1 MPSMVALDL
10 ETTGLD
16 ASSDAIIEIGAVR
29 FSGHRKEGEWSTLVN
44 PRRPIPAFVT
54 QLTGITN
61 DMVMRAPTLAEVL
74 PQLEQ
79 FVGRDPVLGHNVQFD
94 LGFLQKHGILEFNH
108 AVDTFDIASV
118 MLPQASRYSL
128 DSLEQQLGLLLPAT
142 HRALDDAR
150 ATHGVYVEL
159 FKLIHQLPVE
169 LIAEIVRYGEEVDWG
184 GKLAFRQALA
194 EAAKAPVGAKQA
206 RRVVDTPLFPAKT
219 EAPSEPL
226 SPSEKPIPLD
236 VDELA
241 ATLEHGGPF
250 ARHFKGYEYRPQQ
263 VTMLRA
269 VTRAISEGR
278 HLMVEAGTGIGKSY
292 AYLVPAAHWSL
303 LNGQRVVISTNTI
316 NLQDQLIKKDIPD
329 LCAALDIQL
338 RAAVLKGRSNYLC
351 PRRVASMRTHRPET
365 IEELRVLAKILVWLL
380 NNQSG
385 DRSELTLTGPAD
397 REVWN
402 RLSAE
407 DEGCKGEVC
416 LRRMGGVCP
425 FYRARQA
432 AMNSHLLV
440 VNHALLLA
448 DASTKNRVLPEF
460 NYLVVDEAHHME
472 DATTSALSFRVTQG
486 DLFRLL
492 RELGGP
498 NSGMAGKLGKA
509 LEGML
514 SPGDLAGFK
523 QLLSQAADKSF
534 QTETY
539 TSRLFQSIDEFLINR
554 RENQFQGQYAQQE
567 RIQPATR
574 TLPAWSD
581 VEIAWD
587 NLHLSLSELFK
598 ILEDIN
604 RVAANA
610 NGEGDG
616 DLEDLQ
622 GDLSGLARRISEI
635 DSSLNQLVS
644 EPLADYVYWVET
656 QARVNAP
663 GGNNRLALQSAP
675 LHIGNLMEQFLWHE
689 KTSVILTSATLTT
702 AGEFGYLR
710 GRLNADE
717 AEELTVGSPFDY
729 ESSALLYTVNDIP
742 EPMDIHGHQRMTEAA
757 LVKLA
762 KATNGRMMAL
772 FTSYTQL
779 RKTSQAI
786 SPLLAEANIQVY
798 EQGEGASPNAL
809 LESFK
814 GAGNAV
820 LLGTRA
826 FWEGVDIPGE
836 ALSVL
841 VIVKLPFD
849 VPSDPIVAARAETF
863 DDPFNE
869 YNVPEAILRFRQGFG
884 RLIRTQ
890 SDRGIVVILDRRV
903 LSKRYGR
910 SFLASLPG
918 CTRREGPLFE
928 LPKIAQKW
936 LNL

>member
-16 ASSDAIIEIGAVR
+16 AQSDAIIEIGAVR
-29 FSGHRKEGEWSTLVN
+29 FSGHRKESEWSTLVN
-44 PRRPIPAFVT
+44 PRRPIPAFIT

-61 DMVMRAPTLAEVL
+61 EMVMNAPTLAEVL

-79 FVGRDPVLGHNVQFD
+79 FIGRDPVLGHNVQFD
-94 LGFLQKHGILEFNH
+94 LGFLQKQGILEFNQ
-108 AVDTFDIASV
+108 AVDTFDMASV

-128 DSLEQQLGLLLPAT
+128 DALEQQLGLLLPAT

-159 FKLIHQLPVE
+159 FKLIKQLPLE

-194 EAAKAPVGAKQA
+194 EAAKAPVKAKQA
-206 RRVVDTPLFPAKT
+206 EGGVAGPLFAASVEVQPQPLTPAEKITPLD
-219 EAPSEPL
+219 L
-226 SPSEKPIPLD
+226 
-236 VDELA
+236 DELA

-250 ARHFKGYEYRPQQ
+250 SKHFPGYEHRPQQ
-263 VTMLRA
+263 VAMLRA
-269 VTRAISEGR
+269 VAHAISDGR

-292 AYLVPAAHWSL
+292 AYLVPAATWAL

-329 LCAALDIQL
+329 LCAALDIEL

-351 PRRVASMRTHRPET
+351 PRRFASLRSHRPET
-365 IEELRVLAKILVWLL
+365 VEELRVLAKILVWLRS
-380 NNQSG
+380 NQSG

-397 REVWN
+397 REVWT

-432 AMNSHLLV
+432 ALNSHILV

-448 DASTKNRVLPEF
+448 DATTKNRVLPEF
-460 NYLVVDEAHHME
+460 NHLIVDEAHHME
-472 DATTSALSFRVTQG
+472 DATTNALSFRVTQG
-486 DLFRLL
+486 DILRLL

-498 NSGMAGKLGKA
+498 NSGTMGKLSKA
-509 LEGML
+509 LEGIIP
-514 SPGDLAGFK
+514 PGDLAAIN
-523 QLLSQAADKSF
+523 QQLSQAADKAF
-534 QTETY
+534 QIETY
-539 TSRLFQSIDEFLINR
+539 STRLFQAMDEFLSTR
-554 RENQFQGQYAQQE
+554 REGQPALLYSQQE

-574 TLPAWSD
+574 SLPGWSD

-587 NLHLSLSELFK
+587 NLHLALADLLK
-598 ILEDIN
+598 TLEGIN
-604 RVAANA
+604 RSAGNA
-610 NGEGDG
+610 DGEGDEE
-616 DLEDLQ
+616 LEDLQ
-622 GDLSGLARRISEI
+622 GDLSGLATRIGEI
-635 DSSLNQLVS
+635 DDCVNKLVS
-644 EPLADYVYWVET
+644 EPAADFVYWVDT
-656 QARVNAP
+656 PPQ
-663 GGNNRLALQSAP
+663 NNPRSNFSRLALQSAP
-675 LHIGNLMEQFLWHE
+675 LHIGSLMEQFLWHE
-689 KTSVILTSATLTT
+689 KASVVLTSATLTT
-702 AGEFGYLR
+702 SGEFDYLR

-717 AEELTVGSPFDY
+717 ADEMTVGSPFDY
-729 ESSALLYTVNDIP
+729 ENSALLYTVNDIP
-742 EPMDIHGHQRMTEAA
+742 EPNDIHGHQHMIEAA

-762 KATNGRMMAL
+762 KATGGRMMAL

-786 SPLLAEANIQVY
+786 SPLLAEDNIQVY

-814 GAGNAV
+814 GAESAV

-826 FWEGVDIPGE
+826 FWEGVDIPGA

-863 DDPFNE
+863 DDPFNQ

-890 SDRGIVVILDRRV
+890 SDRGVVVILDKRV
-903 LSKRYGR
+903 LTKRYGNA
-910 SFLASLPG
+910 FLASLPG

-928 LPKIAQKW
+928 LPNMTQKW

>member
-1 MPSMVALDL
+1 MVALDL

-29 FSGHRKEGEWSTLVN
+29 FSGHRKEGEYSTLVN

-61 DMVMRAPTLAEVL
+61 EMVMRAPTLAEVL

-94 LGFLQKHGILEFNH
+94 LGFVQKQGILEFNQ

-159 FKLIHQLPVE
+159 YKLIKQLPLE

-184 GKLAFRQALA
+184 GKLTFRQALA
-194 EAAKAPVGAKQA
+194 EAAKTPLAAKQA
-206 RRVVDTPLFPAKT
+206 HGSVEGPLFHKDPESSYQPLTPA
-219 EAPSEPL
+219 
-226 SPSEKPIPLD
+226 EKPVPLD
-236 VDELA
+236 LDELA

-250 ARHFKGYEYRPQQ
+250 SKHFKGYEYRPQQ
-263 VTMLRA
+263 VAMLRA
-269 VTRAISEGR
+269 VARAISDGR

-292 AYLVPAAHWSL
+292 AYLVPAATWAL

-329 LCAALDIQL
+329 LCAALGIEL
-338 RAAVLKGRSNYLC
+338 HAAVLKGRSNYLC
-351 PRRVASMRTHRPET
+351 PRRLASLRSHRPET
-365 IEELRVLAKILVWLL
+365 IEELRVLAKILVWLRT
-380 NNQSG
+380 NQSG

-432 AMNSHLLV
+432 ALNSHILV

-460 NYLVVDEAHHME
+460 NHLIVDEAHHLE

-486 DLFRLL
+486 DILRLL
-492 RELGGP
+492 HELGGP
-498 NSGMAGKLGKA
+498 NSGMAGKLAKA
-509 LEGML
+509 LEGL
-514 SPGDLAGFK
+514 LTPGDLAGFI
-523 QLLSQAADKSF
+523 QLLSQAADKAF
-534 QTETY
+534 QTESY
-539 TSRLFQSIDEFLINR
+539 TARLFQAIDQFLINR
-554 RENQFQGQYAQQE
+554 REGQPQGLYAQQE

-574 TLPAWSD
+574 TLPDWSE

-587 NLHLSLSELFK
+587 NLHLVLSDLFK
-598 ILEDIN
+598 TLESVN
-604 RVAANA
+604 KVAGTAD
-610 NGEGDG
+610 GEGDEE
-616 DLEDLQ
+616 LEDLQ

-635 DSSLNQLVS
+635 DTNLNQLVS
-644 EPLADYVYWVET
+644 DPAADFVYWVET
-656 QARVNAP
+656 QARGN
-663 GGNNRLALQSAP
+663 GGGGSNRLALQCAP
-675 LHIGNLMEQFLWHE
+675 LHIGSLMEKFLWHE
-689 KTSVILTSATLTT
+689 KTSVVLTSATLTT
-702 AGEFGYLR
+702 SGEFDYLR

-717 AEELTVGSPFDY
+717 ADEMTVGSPFDY
-729 ESSALLYTVNDIP
+729 ETSALLYTVNDIP
-742 EPMDIHGHQRMTEAA
+742 EPMDVNGHQRMTEAA
-757 LVKLA
+757 VVKLA
-762 KATNGRMMAL
+762 KATGGRMMVL

-779 RKTSQAI
+779 RKTSQTI
-786 SPLLAEANIQVY
+786 SPLLAGDNIQVY

-814 GAGNAV
+814 GAENAV

-826 FWEGVDIPGE
+826 FWEGVDIPGA

-863 DDPFNE
+863 DDPFNQ

-890 SDRGIVVILDRRV
+890 SDRGVVVILD
-903 LSKRYGR
+903 KRILTKKYGK

-928 LPKIAQKW
+928 LPKMAQKW

>member
-1 MPSMVALDL
+1 MPNMVALDL

-16 ASSDAIIEIGAVR
+16 PQSDAIIEIGAVR
-29 FSGHRKEGEWSTLVN
+29 FSGKRKEGEWSTLVN
-44 PRRPIPAFVT
+44 PRRPIPPFIT

-61 DMVMRAPTLAEVL
+61 EMVMHAPTLGEAI
-74 PQLEQ
+74 PQLEE

-94 LGFLQKHGILEFNH
+94 LSFVQKQGILEFNQ
-108 AVDTFDIASV
+108 AVDTFDLASV

-128 DSLEQQLGLLLPAT
+128 DALEQQLGLLLPAT

-159 FKLIHQLPVE
+159 IKLIKQLPVE

-184 GKLAFRQALA
+184 GKLAFREALA
-194 EAAKAPVGAKQA
+194 EAVKAPITAKQA
-206 RRVVDTPLFPAKT
+206 HGPVDGPLFPDEGTANV
-219 EAPSEPL
+219 APLTPVD
-226 SPSEKPIPLD
+226 KPILLD
-236 VDELA
+236 IDEMA

-250 ARHFKGYEYRPQQ
+250 SKHFKGYEHRPQQ
-263 VTMLRA
+263 VAMLRSVA
-269 VTRAISEGR
+269 RAISDGR

-292 AYLVPAAHWSL
+292 AYLVPAATWAL
-303 LNGQRVVISTNTI
+303 LNGQRVVVSTNTI

-329 LCAALDIQL
+329 LCAALGIEL
-338 RAAVLKGRSNYLC
+338 RAAVLKGRANYLC
-351 PRRVASMRTHRPET
+351 PRRFASLRSHRPET
-365 IEELRVLAKILVWLL
+365 VEELRVLAKILVWLRT
-380 NNQSG
+380 NQSG
-385 DRSELTLTGPAD
+385 DRSELTLTGPAE
-397 REVWN
+397 REVWE

-407 DEGCKGEVC
+407 DEGCKTEVC
-416 LRRMGGVCP
+416 VRRMGGTCP

-432 AMNSHLLV
+432 ALNSHILV

-448 DASTKNRVLPEF
+448 DATTKNRVLPEY
-460 NYLVVDEAHHME
+460 NYLIVDEGHHLE
-472 DATTSALSFRVTQG
+472 EATTSALSFRVTQG
-486 DLFRLL
+486 DILRLL

-498 NSGMAGKLGKA
+498 NSGVLGKLGKA
-509 LEGML
+509 LEGTL
-514 SPGDLAGFK
+514 PPGDMAGFN
-523 QLLSQAADKSF
+523 QLLSQAADKAF

-539 TSRLFQSIDEFLINR
+539 SARLFQAIDEFLTNR
-554 RENQFQGQYAQQE
+554 REGQSLGLYPQQE

-574 TLPAWSD
+574 TLPDWSN
-581 VEIAWD
+581 VEISWD
-587 NLHLSLSELFK
+587 NLHLSLVEMFK
-598 ILEDIN
+598 ILEEVN
-604 RVAANA
+604 HLVGVAEKAD
-610 NGEGDG
+610 GEE
-616 DLEDLQ
+616 LEDMQ
-622 GDLSGLARRISEI
+622 ADLASLHRRIGEI
-635 DSSLNQLVS
+635 ETNLNQLVS
-644 EPLADYVYWVET
+644 EPAADFVYWVET
-656 QARVNAP
+656 HPKN
-663 GGNNRLALQSAP
+663 GRLALQSAP

-689 KTSVILTSATLTT
+689 KASVILTSATLTT
-702 AGEFGYLR
+702 SGEFGYLKR
-710 GRLNADE
+710 RLNADE

-729 ESSALLYTVNDIP
+729 ENSALLYTVNDIP
-742 EPMDIHGHQRMTEAA
+742 EPNDVNGHQRMTESA

-762 KATNGRMMAL
+762 KATGGRLMAL

-786 SPLLAEANIQVY
+786 SPLLAEAGIQVY

-814 GAGNAV
+814 GSESAV

-826 FWEGVDIPGE
+826 FWEGVDIPGA

-841 VIVKLPFD
+841 VLVKLPFD

-890 SDRGIVVILDRRV
+890 SDRGVVVILDKRV
-903 LSKRYGR
+903 LTKKYGKA
-910 SFLASLPG
+910 FLASLPG
-918 CTRREGPLFE
+918 CTRREGPLYD
-928 LPKIAQKW
+928 LPKMAQKW

>member
-1 MPSMVALDL
+1 MPNMVALDL

-16 ASSDAIIEIGAVR
+16 PQTDAIIEIGAVR
-29 FSGHRKEGEWSTLVN
+29 FNGRRKEGEWSTLVN
-44 PRRPIPAFVT
+44 PRRPIPAFIT

-61 DMVMRAPTLAEVL
+61 EMVMHAPSLAEVL
-74 PQLEQ
+74 PQLEG

-94 LGFLQKHGILEFNH
+94 LSFVQKQGIFEFNQ
-108 AVDTFDIASV
+108 AVDTFDLASV

-128 DSLEQQLGLLLPAT
+128 DALEQQLGLMLPAT

-159 FKLIHQLPVE
+159 TKLVKNLPVE

-184 GKLAFRQALA
+184 GKLVFREALA
-194 EAAKAPVGAKQA
+194 EAAKAPISAKQA
-206 RRVVDTPLFPAKT
+206 HSPADGPLFMGGEAPNAPPLTPADKPTPLD
-219 EAPSEPL
+219 L
-226 SPSEKPIPLD
+226 
-236 VDELA
+236 DELA

-250 ARHFKGYEYRPQQ
+250 ARHFKGYEHRPQQ
-263 VTMLRA
+263 VAMLRSVA
-269 VTRAISEGR
+269 RAISDGR

-292 AYLVPAAHWSL
+292 AYLVPAATWAL
-303 LNGQRVVISTNTI
+303 LNGQRVVVSTNTI

-329 LCAALDIQL
+329 LCAALGIEL
-338 RAAVLKGRSNYLC
+338 RAAVLKGRANYLC
-351 PRRVASMRTHRPET
+351 PRRFSSLRSHRPET
-365 IEELRVLAKILVWLL
+365 IEELRVLAKILVWLRT
-380 NNQSG
+380 NQSG
-385 DRSELTLTGPAD
+385 DRSELTLTGPVE
-397 REVWN
+397 REVWE

-407 DEGCKGEVC
+407 DEGCKTEVC
-416 LRRMGGVCP
+416 VRRMGGACP

-432 AMNSHLLV
+432 ALNSHILV

-448 DASTKNRVLPEF
+448 DATTKNRVLPEY
-460 NYLVVDEAHHME
+460 NYLVVDEGHHLE
-472 DATTSALSFRVTQG
+472 EATTSALSFRVTQG
-486 DLFRLL
+486 DFLRLL

-498 NSGMAGKLGKA
+498 NAGVLGKLARA

-514 SPGDLAGFK
+514 PPGDMAGFN
-523 QLLSQAADKSF
+523 QLLSQAADKAF

-539 TSRLFQSIDEFLINR
+539 SARLFQAIDEFLINR
-554 RENQFQGQYAQQE
+554 REGQSLGLYPQQE

-574 TLPAWSD
+574 TLPEWSN
-581 VEIAWD
+581 VEITWD
-587 NLHLSLSELFK
+587 NLHLSLVELFK
-598 ILEDIN
+598 TLEQVN
-604 RVAANA
+604 QTMGAAEKEND
-610 NGEGDG
+610 EE
-616 DLEDLQ
+616 LEDLQ
-622 GDLSGLARRISEI
+622 ADLASLHRRIGEI
-635 DSSLNQLVS
+635 ETNLNQLVS
-644 EPLADYVYWVET
+644 EPAADFVYWVET
-656 QARVNAP
+656 QPKN
-663 GGNNRLALQSAP
+663 GRLALQSAP

-689 KTSVILTSATLTT
+689 KACVILTSATLTT
-702 AGEFGYLR
+702 SGDFNYLKR
-710 GRLNADE
+710 RLNADE

-729 ESSALLYTVNDIP
+729 ENSALLYTVNDIP
-742 EPMDIHGHQRMTEAA
+742 EPNDINGHQRTTESA

-762 KATNGRMMAL
+762 KATGGHMMAL

-786 SPLLAEANIQVY
+786 SPLLAEAGIQVY

-814 GAGNAV
+814 EADNAV

-826 FWEGVDIPGE
+826 FWEGVDIPGS
-836 ALSVL
+836 ALSIL

-890 SDRGIVVILDRRV
+890 SDRGVVVILDKRV
-903 LSKRYGR
+903 LTKRYGK

-928 LPKIAQKW
+928 LPKMAQKW
-936 LNL
+936 LNM

>member
-1 MPSMVALDL
+1 
-10 ETTGLD
+10 
-16 ASSDAIIEIGAVR
+16 
-29 FSGHRKEGEWSTLVN
+29 
-44 PRRPIPAFVT
+44 
-54 QLTGITN
+54 
-61 DMVMRAPTLAEVL
+61 MVMRAPTLAEVL

-94 LGFLQKHGILEFNH
+94 LGFVQKQGILEFNQ

-159 FKLIHQLPVE
+159 YKLIKQLPLE

-194 EAAKAPVGAKQA
+194 EAAKSPIAAKQA
-206 RRVVDTPLFPAKT
+206 HEAIAGPLFHTDPELSTQPLTPA
-219 EAPSEPL
+219 
-226 SPSEKPIPLD
+226 EKPVPLD
-236 VDELA
+236 LDELA

-250 ARHFKGYEYRPQQ
+250 AKHFKGYEHRPQQ
-263 VTMLRA
+263 VAMLRA
-269 VTRAISEGR
+269 VARAISDGR

-292 AYLVPAAHWSL
+292 AYLVPAATWAL

-329 LCAALDIQL
+329 LCAALGIEL

-351 PRRVASMRTHRPET
+351 PRRLASLRSHRPET
-365 IEELRVLAKILVWLL
+365 VEELRVLAKILVWLRT
-380 NNQSG
+380 NQSG

-397 REVWN
+397 REVWT

-432 AMNSHLLV
+432 ALNSHILV

-460 NYLVVDEAHHME
+460 NHLIVDEAHHLE

-486 DLFRLL
+486 DILRLL

-498 NSGMAGKLGKA
+498 NSGLAGKLAKA
-509 LEGML
+509 LEGFL
-514 SPGDLAGFK
+514 TPGDLAGFN
-523 QLLSQAADKSF
+523 QLLSQVADKAF
-534 QTETY
+534 QTESY
-539 TSRLFQSIDEFLINR
+539 TTRLFQSIDQFLVNR
-554 RENQFQGQYAQQE
+554 REGQPQGQYAQQE

-574 TLPAWSD
+574 TLPDWSE

-587 NLHLSLSELFK
+587 NLHLALSDLFK
-598 ILEDIN
+598 TLEDIN
-604 RVAANA
+604 KAAGNA
-610 NGEGDG
+610 DGEGDEE
-616 DLEDLQ
+616 LEDLQ
-622 GDLSGLARRISEI
+622 GDLSGLARRIGEI
-635 DSSLNQLVS
+635 DTNLNQLVS
-644 EPLADYVYWVET
+644 EPAANFVYWVET
-656 QARVNAP
+656 QARGNGS
-663 GGNNRLALQSAP
+663 GGINRLALQCAP
-675 LHIGNLMEQFLWHE
+675 LHIGSLMEQFLWHE
-689 KTSVILTSATLTT
+689 KTSVVLTSATLTT
-702 AGEFGYLR
+702 NGEFAYLR

-717 AEELTVGSPFDY
+717 ADEMTVGSPFDY
-729 ESSALLYTVNDIP
+729 ETSALLYTVNDIP
-742 EPMDIHGHQRMTEAA
+742 EPMDVNGHQRMTEAA

-762 KATNGRMMAL
+762 KATGGRMMAL

-786 SPLLAEANIQVY
+786 SSLLAEDNIQVY

-814 GAGNAV
+814 GAENAV

-826 FWEGVDIPGE
+826 FWEGVDIPGA

-863 DDPFNE
+863 EDPFNE

-890 SDRGIVVILDRRV
+890 SDRGVVVILDKRV
-903 LSKRYGR
+903 LTKRYGK

-928 LPKIAQKW
+928 LPKVAQKW

>member
-1 MPSMVALDL
+1 MVALDL

-16 ASSDAIIEIGAVR
+16 ASADAIIEIGVVR
-29 FSGHRKEGEWSTLVN
+29 FSSHRKEGEWSTLVN
-44 PRRPIPAFVT
+44 PRRPIPPFVS

-61 DMVMRAPTLAEVL
+61 DMVMHAPTLAEVL

-79 FVGRDPVLGHNVQFD
+79 FVGRDPVLGQNVQFD
-94 LGFLQKHGILEFNH
+94 LGFLQKHGILEFNQV
-108 AVDTFDIASV
+108 ADTFDLASV
-118 MLPQASRYSL
+118 LLPQASRYSL
-128 DSLEQQLGLLLPAT
+128 DALEQQLGLLLPAT

-159 FKLIHQLPVE
+159 LKLIRQLPVD

-184 GKLAFRQALA
+184 GKLAFREALA
-194 EAAKAPVGAKQA
+194 EAAKEPIGARQA
-206 RRVVDTPLFPAKT
+206 HGIVDTPLFPASS
-219 EAPSEPL
+219 EAQAEPL
-226 SPSEKPIPLD
+226 TPSDKPIPLD
-236 VDELA
+236 LDEMA

-250 ARHFKGYEYRPQQ
+250 AKHFKSYEYRPQQ

-269 VTRAISEGR
+269 VTRAISESR

-292 AYLVPAAHWSL
+292 AYLVPAASWAL
-303 LNGQRVVISTNTI
+303 LNGERVVISTNTI

-329 LCAALDIQL
+329 LCEALGIEL

-351 PRRVASMRTHRPET
+351 PRRLASLRTHRPET
-365 IEELRVLAKILVWLL
+365 VEELRVLAKILVWLRT
-380 NNQSG
+380 NQSG

-416 LRRMGGVCP
+416 LRRMGGTCP

-432 AMNSHLLV
+432 ALNSHILV

-460 NYLVVDEAHHME
+460 NYLIVDEAHHME

-486 DLFRLL
+486 DMFRLL

-498 NSGMAGKLGKA
+498 NSGLAGKLSKA
-509 LEGML
+509 LEGEL
-514 SPGDLAGFK
+514 PPGDLAGFK
-523 QLLSQAADKSF
+523 QLLSKAADIAF

-539 TSRLFQSIDEFLINR
+539 TSRLFQSIDEFLMAR
-554 RENQFQGQYAQQE
+554 REGQFQGQYAQQE
-567 RIQPATR
+567 RILPATR
-574 TLPAWSD
+574 TLPSWTE

-587 NLHLSLSELFK
+587 NLHLSVTDLYKS
-598 ILEDIN
+598 LEEIN
-604 RVAANA
+604 RVAGKSE
-610 NGEGDG
+610 GES

-622 GDLSGLARRISEI
+622 GDLSGLARRINEI
-635 DSSLNQLVS
+635 DTNLNQLVS
-644 EPLADYVYWVET
+644 EPLADFVYWVET
-656 QARVNAP
+656 QARVNGP

-675 LHIGNLMEQFLWHE
+675 LHIGSLMEQFLWHE

-702 AGEFGYLR
+702 AGEFDYLR

-717 AEELTVGSPFDY
+717 ADELMVGSPFDY
-729 ESSALLYTVNDIP
+729 ENSALLYLVNDIP
-742 EPMDIHGHQRMTEAA
+742 EPVDAHGHQRMTEAA

-762 KATNGRMMAL
+762 KATGGRLMAL

-786 SPLLAEANIQVY
+786 SPILAEANIQVY

-890 SDRGIVVILDRRV
+890 SDRGVVVILDRRV
-903 LSKRYGR
+903 LTKRYGKD
-910 SFLASLPG
+910 FLVSLPD
-918 CTRREGPLFE
+918 CTKREGPLFE
-928 LPKIAQKW
+928 LPKVAQKW

>member
-1 MPSMVALDL
+1 MVALDL

-29 FSGHRKEGEWSTLVN
+29 FSGHRKEGEYSTLVN
-44 PRRPIPAFVT
+44 PRRPIPAFIT

-61 DMVMRAPTLAEVL
+61 DMVMRAPTLAEVM

-94 LGFLQKHGILEFNH
+94 LGFVQKQGILEFNQ

-159 FKLIHQLPVE
+159 YKLIKQLPLE

-194 EAAKAPVGAKQA
+194 EAAKAPVVAKQA
-206 RRVVDTPLFPAKT
+206 HGGFDGPLFQKDP
-219 EAPSEPL
+219 ELSSQPL
-226 SPSEKPIPLD
+226 TPSEKPVLLD
-236 VDELA
+236 LDELA

-250 ARHFKGYEYRPQQ
+250 SKHFKGYEHRPQQ
-263 VTMLRA
+263 VAMLRA
-269 VTRAISEGR
+269 VARAISEGR

-292 AYLVPAAHWSL
+292 AYLVPAATWAL

-329 LCAALDIQL
+329 LCAALGIEL

-351 PRRVASMRTHRPET
+351 PRRLASLRSHRPET
-365 IEELRVLAKILVWLL
+365 IEELRVLAKILVWLRT
-380 NNQSG
+380 NQSG

-432 AMNSHLLV
+432 ALNSHILV

-460 NYLVVDEAHHME
+460 NHLIVDEAHHLE

-486 DLFRLL
+486 DILRLL

-498 NSGMAGKLGKA
+498 NSGMAGKLAKA
-509 LEGML
+509 LEGIMT
-514 SPGDLAGFK
+514 PGDLAGFN
-523 QLLSQAADKSF
+523 QLLSQAADKAF

-539 TSRLFQSIDEFLINR
+539 TTRLFQSIDQFLVNR
-554 RENQFQGQYAQQE
+554 REGEAPGQYAQQE

-574 TLPAWSD
+574 TLPDWSE
-581 VEIAWD
+581 VEITWD
-587 NLHLSLSELFK
+587 NLHLALTDLFK
-598 ILEDIN
+598 TLEDIN
-604 RVAANA
+604 RKAGNA
-610 NGEGDG
+610 DGEGDEE
-616 DLEDLQ
+616 LEDLQ
-622 GDLSGLARRISEI
+622 GDLAGLARRIDEI
-635 DSSLNQLVS
+635 NTNLNQLVS
-644 EPLADYVYWVET
+644 EPAADYVYWVET
-656 QARVNAP
+656 QARGN
-663 GGNNRLALQSAP
+663 GGSGINRLALQCAP
-675 LHIGNLMEQFLWHE
+675 LHIGSLMEKFLWHE
-689 KTSVILTSATLTT
+689 KTSVVLTSATLTT
-702 AGEFGYLR
+702 SGEFDYLK

-717 AEELTVGSPFDY
+717 ADEMLVGSPFDY
-729 ESSALLYTVNDIP
+729 ETSALLYTVNDIP
-742 EPMDIHGHQRMTEAA
+742 EPMDVSGHQRMTEAA

-762 KATNGRMMAL
+762 KATGGRMMAL

-779 RKTSQAI
+779 RRTSQVI
-786 SPLLAEANIQVY
+786 SPLLAEDNIQVY

-814 GAGNAV
+814 GAENAV

-826 FWEGVDIPGE
+826 FWEGVDIPGA

-863 DDPFNE
+863 DDPFNQ

-890 SDRGIVVILDRRV
+890 SDRGVVVILDKRV
-903 LSKRYGR
+903 LTKRYGK

-928 LPKIAQKW
+928 LPKVAQKW
-936 LNL
+936 LNI

>member
-1 MPSMVALDL
+1 MSSMVALDL

-16 ASSDAIIEIGAVR
+16 AQSDAIIEIGAVR
-29 FSGHRKEGEWSTLVN
+29 FSGHRKEDEWSTLLN
-44 PRRPIPAFVT
+44 PRRPIPAFIT

-61 DMVMRAPTLAEVL
+61 QMVMHAPTLAEVL
-74 PQLEQ
+74 PKLEQ

-94 LGFLQKHGILEFNH
+94 LGFLQKQGILEFNQ
-108 AVDTFDIASV
+108 AVDTFDLASV
-118 MLPQASRYSL
+118 LLPQASRYSL

-159 FKLIHQLPVE
+159 VKLIKQLPIE
-169 LIAEIVRYGEEVDWG
+169 LLAEIVRYGEEVDWG
-184 GKLAFRQALA
+184 GKLVFRQALA
-194 EAAKAPVGAKQA
+194 EAAKAPVKARQAEGGAAGPLFAAGVEVQSQPLTPA
-206 RRVVDTPLFPAKT
+206 EVTTPLD
-219 EAPSEPL
+219 L
-226 SPSEKPIPLD
+226 
-236 VDELA
+236 DELA

-250 ARHFKGYEYRPQQ
+250 DKHFKGYEHRPQQ
-263 VTMLRA
+263 VAMLRA
-269 VTRAISEGR
+269 VARAISDGR

-292 AYLVPAAHWSL
+292 AYLVPAATWSL

-329 LCAALDIQL
+329 LCAALGIEL

-351 PRRVASMRTHRPET
+351 PRRVASLRAHRPET
-365 IEELRVLAKILVWLL
+365 VEELRVLAKILIWLRT
-380 NNQSG
+380 NQSG
-385 DRSELTLTGPAD
+385 DRSELTLTGPSE
-397 REVWN
+397 REVWH

-416 LRRMGGVCP
+416 LRRMGGSCP

-432 AMNSHLLV
+432 ALNSHILV

-448 DASTKNRVLPEF
+448 DATTKNRVLPEF
-460 NYLVVDEAHHME
+460 NHLVVDEAHHLE

-486 DLFRLL
+486 DILRLL

-498 NSGMAGKLGKA
+498 NAGTLGKLGKS
-509 LEGML
+509 LEGL
-514 SPGDLAGFK
+514 LPPGDMAAFNL
-523 QLLSQAADKSF
+523 QLSQAADKAF

-539 TSRLFQSIDEFLINR
+539 STRLFQAMDEFLSSR
-554 RENQFQGQYAQQE
+554 REGQPALLYSQQE

-574 TLPAWSD
+574 SLPGWSE

-587 NLHLSLSELFK
+587 NLHHSLAELLK
-598 ILEDIN
+598 VLEGIN
-604 RVAANA
+604 RSAGSAD
-610 NGEGDG
+610 GGGDEE
-616 DLEDLQ
+616 LEDLQ
-622 GDLSGLARRISEI
+622 GDLAGLAGRIGEI
-635 DSSLNQLVS
+635 DDHINKLVS
-644 EPLADYVYWVET
+644 EPTADYVYWVDT
-656 QARVNAP
+656 PPQ
-663 GGNNRLALQSAP
+663 NNPRSNFSRLALQSAP
-675 LHIGNLMEQFLWHE
+675 LHIGSLMEQFLWHE
-689 KTSVILTSATLTT
+689 KASIVLTSATLTT
-702 AGEFGYLR
+702 SNEFTYLR

-717 AEELTVGSPFDY
+717 ADEMTVGSPFDY
-729 ESSALLYTVNDIP
+729 ENSALLYTVNDIP
-742 EPMDIHGHQRMTEAA
+742 EPGDVHGHQRATEAA
-757 LVKLA
+757 LLKLA
-762 KATNGRMMAL
+762 KATGGRMMAL

-786 SPLLAEANIQVY
+786 SPLLAEDNIQVY

-814 GAGNAV
+814 GAQNAV

-863 DDPFNE
+863 EDPFNQ

-890 SDRGIVVILDRRV
+890 SDRGVVVILDRRV
-903 LSKRYGR
+903 LTKKYGKA
-910 SFLASLPG
+910 FLASLPG

-928 LPKIAQKW
+928 LPKMAQKW